1 MSADRRRGWARGGV
15 PRTAFPRAPPPEDKS
30 AAGRRE
36 EPRRSSRG
44 PLCLPKAGTGPRGL
58 PREFRPRQ
66 RRARPD
72 LEEGR
77 EASSTRVK
85 PWIPTTKCVGMTA
98 ARCPAPCAGRGPAAS
113 AAGPWPKPGRC
124 PEWRNAPRGG
134 GSDGA
139 WKERGHRVSRATRS
153 GARISVAA
161 RQRRAKGEGKAA
173 ARGASSGAVA
183 PRLRGAKGGRAM
195 GA

>member
-1 MSADRRRGWARGGV
+1 LGSRRSAAYRISA
-15 PRTAFPRAPPPEDKS
+15 RAPT
-30 AAGRRE
+30 RRE
-36 EPRRSSRG
+36 ERGRTPRRTPPIFTRAA
-44 PLCLPKAGTGPRGL
+44 LPAEGGHRSAWVAEGVST
-58 PREFRPRQ
+58 EAEASESRPR
-66 RRARPD
+66 R
-72 LEEGR
+72 ESGR
-77 EASSTRVK
+77 ASSTRAQ

-98 ARCPAPCAGRGPAAS
+98 ARCPAPCAGRAQPRERRGRGRSRGGPE
-113 AAGPWPKPGRC
+113 R
-124 PEWRNAPRGG
+124 RNAPRGG